1 MLDKGDLN
9 MEERFT
15 FNEVTDIY
23 EKYRP
28 QYVPALFKTL
38 IEYANI
44 DKESHA
50 LEVGIGTGQATR
62 PILETDCQVTAIELG
77 DKLADYSRNK
87 FREYDNFDI
96 KNIPFEEYEGDQDS
110 FDLIYS
116 ATAFHWIPVELGFP
130 KLFNLLKPGGAIA
143 LFWNRAFVGKEDDP
157 LHQAIQQI
165 YTELRPDSSRKVLQ
179 HETKR
184 YERMISNI
192 LNYGFTDLEF
202 RLLYNERQFNAEEYI
217 ALLQTYS
224 DHAVLAQDLK
234 GKFEDRVKE
243 VILAYGNKLHVYDTI
258 EFYLARKPEL
268 ISPSTV

>member
-1 MLDKGDLN
+1 VEKIMLDKGEMN

-15 FNEVTDIY
+15 FNEVADIY
-23 EKYRP
+23 DKYRP
-28 QYVPALFKTL
+28 QYVPALFETL
-38 IEYANI
+38 IDYANI
-44 DKESHA
+44 DGESHA

-62 PILETDCQVTAIELG
+62 PILETGCQVTAIELG

-87 FREYDNFDI
+87 FSQYSNLDI

-116 ATAFHWIPVELGFP
+116 ATAFHWIPVGLGFP

-143 LFWNRAFVGKEDDP
+143 LFWNRPFVGKENDP
-157 LHQAIQQI
+157 VHHAIQQI
-165 YTELRPDSSRKVLQ
+165 YTDLRPDSSRKVLQ

-184 YERMISNI
+184 YEGTISNI

-202 RLLYNERQFNAEEYI
+202 RLLHNERQFNAEEYV

-224 DHAVLAQDLK
+224 DHAMLPTNVK
-234 GKFEDRVKE
+234 RKFEKNIKE
-243 VILAYGNKLHVYDTI
+243 VIIAHGNELRVYDTI
-258 EFYLARKPEL
+258 EFYLARKPK
-268 ISPSTV
+268 

>member
-1 MLDKGDLN
+1 MD
-9 MEERFT
+9 ERLI
-15 FNEVTDIY
+15 FNEVADKY

-38 IEYANI
+38 IEYSNI
-44 DKESHA
+44 NGKSHA
-50 LEVGIGTGQATR
+50 LEIGIGTGQATR
-62 PILETDCQVTAIELG
+62 PILDTGCQITAIELG

-87 FREYDNFDI
+87 FSQYANLDI

-143 LFWNRAFVGKEDDP
+143 LFWNRPFVGKEDDP
-157 LHQAIQQI
+157 LHQAIGEI
-165 YTELRPDSSRKVLQ
+165 YTALRPDSSRKVLQ

-184 YERMISNI
+184 YERTISNI

-202 RLLYNERQFNAEEYI
+202 RLLHHERQFNAEEYV

-224 DHAVLAQDLK
+224 DHAMLSKDLK
-234 GKFEDRVKE
+234 GKFEDRIKE
-243 VILAYGNKLHVYDTI
+243 VILAHGNELQVYDTI
-258 EFYLARKPEL
+258 EFYLARKPEF
-268 ISPSTV
+268 I

>member
-1 MLDKGDLN
+1 MK
-9 MEERFT
+9 ERFI
-15 FNEVTDIY
+15 FNEVAALY

-38 IEYANI
+38 IEYAKLDEN
-44 DKESHA
+44 SHA
-50 LEVGIGTGQATR
+50 LEIGIGTGQATR
-62 PILETDCQVTAIELG
+62 PILETGCQVTAIELG
-77 DKLADYSRNK
+77 NKLADYSRNK
-87 FREYDNFDI
+87 FSEYPNLDI
-96 KNIPFEEYEGDQDS
+96 KNIPFEDYEGDQDS

-143 LFWNRAFVGKEDDP
+143 LFWNRPFVGKEDDP

-184 YERMISNI
+184 YEHTISNI
-192 LNYGFTDLEF
+192 LTYGFTDLEF
-202 RLLYNERQFNAEEYI
+202 RLLHNERQFNAEEYI

-224 DHAVLAQDLK
+224 DHATLPTDIK
-234 GKFEDRVKE
+234 GKFEDKVTE
-243 VILAYGNKLHVYDTI
+243 VIIEHGNMLRVYDTI
-258 EFYLARKPEL
+258 EFYLARKPL
-268 ISPSTV
+268 

>member
-1 MLDKGDLN
+1 MLDKGEMD
-9 MEERFT
+9 MDERFI
-15 FNEVTDIY
+15 FNEVADIY

-38 IEYANI
+38 IDYANI
-44 DKESHA
+44 DGKSFA

-62 PILETDCQVTAIELG
+62 PILETGCQVTAIELG

-87 FREYDNFDI
+87 FREYNNLDI

-165 YTELRPDSSRKVLQ
+165 YTELRPDSTYKVLRY
-179 HETKR
+179 ETKR
-184 YERMISNI
+184 YESTISNI
-192 LNYGFTDLEF
+192 LTYGFTDLEF
-202 RLLYNERQFNAEEYI
+202 RLLHNERQFDAEEYI

-224 DHAVLAQDLK
+224 DHAMLPKDLK
-234 GKFEDRVKE
+234 NEFEDSVKE
-243 VILAYGNKLHVYDTI
+243 VILAHGNELHVYDTI
-258 EFYLARKPEL
+258 EFYLARKPL
-268 ISPSTV
+268 